1 MAAVFLAV
9 TGGLAAKVLFE
20 DKFATLDPAWGVPS
34 AILSAN
40 NGKLIITPEKNY
52 TSTYL
57 YQGNVFP
64 NDMEASYTM
73 TFVEGGDPT
82 YGSGFL
88 SGSLQRLIKASFQG
102 IIDHYHEKLFVA
114 YSNFPRLLKFLR
126 DRIKLQGEAELKEI
140 LAQGRGMILVT
151 GHYGAVEF
159 LPGAPSVRGYPATM
173 ICRFQ
178 TNRLRESLHQRA
190 EAVGLQ
196 LIDPEDGN
204 VFVAA
209 IKALKSGRILITEVD
224 VFDEWRPAP
233 GNQVSFLDSHLTGD
247 KTLDILHK
255 RSGAPIVTAFM
266 QRNGRK
272 SYTLNLSP
280 VLDTPSAGASAGKAC
295 LKVLESFIQASPA
308 HWYQWK
314 KFGQMLNLKTED
326 DHQESGHLA
335 PELQVPVPV

>member
-1 MAAVFLAV
+1 MLSAINFPWKLSLNLSKFCQAKFNVFLFRFLPFWLSRIYLTQVGRIYYFFKQREKA
-9 TGGLAAKVLFE
+9 LIN
-20 DKFATLDPAWGVPS
+20 ATIRHIFGADLEP
-34 AILSAN
+34 
-40 NGKLIITPEKNY
+40 
-52 TSTYL
+52 
-57 YQGNVFP
+57 
-64 NDMEASYTM
+64 
-73 TFVEGGDPT
+73 
-82 YGSGFL
+82 
-88 SGSLQRLIKASFQG
+88 GSLQRLIKASFQG
-102 IIDHYHEKLFVA
+102 ITDHYHEKLFVA

-126 DRIKLQGEAELKEI
+126 NRITLQGEAELKEV

-159 LPGAPSVRGYPATM
+159 LPGALSVRGYPATM

-178 TNRLRESLHQRA
+178 TNRLRESLHRRA

-224 VFDEWRPAP
+224 EFDEWRPSP
-233 GNQVSFLDSHLTGD
+233 GSKVSFLDSHLTGD
-247 KTLDILHK
+247 KTLDILQK
-255 RSGAPIVTAFM
+255 RSGAPVVTAFM
-266 QRNGRK
+266 QRDGRK
-272 SYTLNLSP
+272 RYTLNLTP
-280 VLDTPSAGASAGKAC
+280 VVHTPSAEAAAGKAC

-314 KFGQMLNLKTED
+314 KFGQMLDLKTEVQH